1 MRSFSNLLG
10 KKRSANTAKERLRLV
25 LIHDR
30 STLPPGVMDA
40 LRNELI
46 EVVARHIDVDRN
58 AVRVEM
64 VQEGRSATL
73 QAEIPLKPVTPR
85 STTD

>member
-1 MRSFSNLLG
+1 MRSFGDLFSG
-10 KKRSANTAKERLRLV
+10 KKRSAATAKERLRLV

-40 LRNELI
+40 LREELI

-64 VQEGRSATL
+64 VQEGRSQRL
-73 QAEIPLKPVTPR
+73 QAEIPLKAANFRLP
-85 STTD
+85 D

>member
-1 MRSFSNLLG
+1 MRNLGSFLG
-10 KKRSANTAKERLRLV
+10 GKRSANTAKERLRLV

-46 EVVARHIDVDRN
+46 EVVARHIDVDRA

-64 VQEGRSATL
+64 IQEGRSARL
-73 QAEIPLKPVTPR
+73 QAEIPIKAAPVRP
-85 STTD
+85 SSE

>member
-1 MRSFSNLLG
+1 MLKNLLG
-10 KKRSANTAKERLRLV
+10 RKQSASTAKERLRLV

-30 STLPPGVMDA
+30 STLPPGVMED
-40 LRNELI
+40 LRKELI

-73 QAEIPLKPVTPR
+73 QAEIPIKAAPTRPA
-85 STTD
+85 SE

>member
-1 MRSFSNLLG
+1 MLRNLLG
-10 KKRSANTAKERLRLV
+10 NKRSANTAKERLRLV

-30 STLPPGVMDA
+30 STLPPGVMED
-40 LRNELI
+40 LRKELI

-73 QAEIPLKPVTPR
+73 QAEIPIKAAPVRPA
-85 STTD
+85 SE

>member
-1 MRSFSNLLG
+1 MPSLSDLIGRS
-10 KKRSANTAKERLRLV
+10 RSASTAKDRLRVV

-30 STLPPGVMDA
+30 SALPPGVMDA
-40 LRNELI
+40 LRQELI
-46 EVVARHIDVDRN
+46 EVVARHIDVDQH

-73 QAEIPLKPVTPR
+73 QAEIPIKGAPKQH
-85 STTD
+85 TTE